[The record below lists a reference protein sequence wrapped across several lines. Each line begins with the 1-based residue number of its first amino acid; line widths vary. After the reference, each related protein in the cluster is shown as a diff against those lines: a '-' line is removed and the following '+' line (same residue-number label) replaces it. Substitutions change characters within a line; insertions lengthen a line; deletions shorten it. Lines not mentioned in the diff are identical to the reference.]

1 MFAIEAYAGKNSPFI
16 YSQTCSFTFFSL
28 SFFVQR
34 DQLASH
40 EEQVAKLESETAEHK
55 QGTVPT
61 KGLALQNYREK
72 EAYLQYE
79 VHFFTHT

>member
-1 MFAIEAYAGKNSPFI
+1 MDSNKVLPK
-16 YSQTCSFTFFSL
+16 
-28 SFFVQR
+28 QR

-40 EEQVAKLESETAEHK
+40 EEQVMKLENALTEHK

-79 VHFFTHT
+79 VYNPVRYFRGIHLLTLDNFHFS